1 MSKNQSKNK
10 YNYITK
16 INKVNI
22 NTNKTNHLVTKND
35 KMINNKIN
43 KGQIFTKSILLPK
56 KGNNNSKNK
65 NNIVHKKILSNI
77 EDYNKLVKLNISNQI
92 KKISENKIK
101 NPIHRRMNTER
112 TIFSINNIRKRNG
125 NHFVLINTRNKKN
138 DNNYRFITEYFNTQ
152 NNEES
157 KDFNNKTITKKNFHN
172 NNNSLSI
179 DFNETLAGRLKH
191 FENSKNFISKNNE
204 TINKKRFI
212 KYLKANNLYNHSL
225 DNTYSNLIFQ
235 KNDNIESFYFNKIYT
250 NTTSSIK
257 LNNYRNNLDTKK
269 KIIFRNNIRAQRDI
283 FRIKIFNTMQK
294 KYSDVLTERTLF
306 KNTLKKYFVK
316 RASNLTID
324 SIFKENSK
332 KRYKNAILKKR
343 NESSNI
349 NAKSND
355 EYYLTTQNSYKKI
368 KSPDEKKTIKD
379 KNKKNN
385 LWNLKISLD
394 KNSKLKITKMLKQD
408 KNINDKISVI
418 KKVKTIFSITK
429 KGFWQPGVDKP
440 NQDSLFIF
448 KNFDVSNNL
457 YIGVCDG
464 HGKYG
469 KEVSSYISSNLPINL
484 NKNILQ
490 SKLNINNDKIMDISQ
505 IITKTFLE
513 TNATLKNKTNINTS
527 VSGSTCSSVILTQN
541 RIISINLG
549 DSRCVLGKY
558 NKKNN
563 AWLYNELT
571 KDHKASDETETERV
585 IKKGGKIYK
594 EKDEFGNKK
603 GIMRIW
609 DKEEGNVG
617 LALTRS
623 FGDDILSKKGV
634 ICEPDIKEF
643 LLEKEDK
650 FIIIGSDGLWEY
662 ISNQECINIVKDFFL
677 KNDIKG
683 AGNYLYKE
691 ASKRWIME
699 QDIVDDISIIII
711 FFDN

>member
-1 MSKNQSKNK
+1 
-10 YNYITK
+10 
-16 INKVNI
+16 
-22 NTNKTNHLVTKND
+22 
-35 KMINNKIN
+35 
-43 KGQIFTKSILLPK
+43 
-56 KGNNNSKNK
+56 
-65 NNIVHKKILSNI
+65 
-77 EDYNKLVKLNISNQI
+77 
-92 KKISENKIK
+92 
-101 NPIHRRMNTER
+101 
-112 TIFSINNIRKRNG
+112 
-125 NHFVLINTRNKKN
+125 
-138 DNNYRFITEYFNTQ
+138 
-152 NNEES
+152 
-157 KDFNNKTITKKNFHN
+157 
-172 NNNSLSI
+172 
-179 DFNETLAGRLKH
+179 
-191 FENSKNFISKNNE
+191 
-204 TINKKRFI
+204 
-212 KYLKANNLYNHSL
+212 
-225 DNTYSNLIFQ
+225 
-235 KNDNIESFYFNKIYT
+235 
-250 NTTSSIK
+250 
-257 LNNYRNNLDTKK
+257 
-269 KIIFRNNIRAQRDI
+269 
-283 FRIKIFNTMQK
+283 
-294 KYSDVLTERTLF
+294 
-306 KNTLKKYFVK
+306 
-316 RASNLTID
+316 
-324 SIFKENSK
+324 
-332 KRYKNAILKKR
+332 
-343 NESSNI
+343 
-349 NAKSND
+349 
-355 EYYLTTQNSYKKI
+355 
-368 KSPDEKKTIKD
+368 
-379 KNKKNN
+379 
-385 LWNLKISLD
+385 
-394 KNSKLKITKMLKQD
+394 MLKQD

-448 KNFDVSNNL
+448 KNFNISNNL

-490 SKLNINNDKIMDISQ
+490 SKLNINNDSIMDISK

-513 TNATLKNKTNINTS
+513 TNAILKNNTNINTS